1 MTKES
6 KGYTVIDVLL
16 TAYLM
21 NVFYF
26 KEFAAIQKLIVWGI
40 ILMGLLKNLNSIS
53 DFFNSEE
60 FRNNSASVITMFVFW
75 GIIAGITPFFHGTM
89 DFSFCSVLFSM
100 IANILSLLLI
110 LSRLVRRGSKR
121 PLIELFMEVYILG
134 MCVYVLST
142 VIALVIPQYR
152 AFIINHV
159 DMSDYNKNLIIR
171 KDYYTRIGFAGL
183 SVYNAGIKCVLAN
196 AFTLYFLLKR
206 IVEHKKTI
214 GMIALYLVTILG
226 ICFYARTSLI
236 VSVLLLIV
244 FLWYLLFV
252 VDKLNVFVKYAF
264 CIFGIILIIYFI
276 LIQYDGDN
284 KSFSWMFEPIINLI
298 NGRGFSATSLNIMKR
313 MEKMPSILTWIIGD
327 GYFQLD
333 NGGYYMGVDLGYLR
347 MIFYYGLIGTIMMCL
362 LQILTSFTIRKN
374 NRTPETSLLSWLLL
388 VIFFVEE
395 IKGEAMGVTLPVVM
409 ILSIASTYKA
419 AVNNESEQSI

>member
-1 MTKES
+1 MAKES
-6 KGYTVIDVLL
+6 KGYSVIDVIL

-26 KEFAAIQKLIVWGI
+26 TEFASIQKIIVWGI
-40 ILMGLLKNLNSIS
+40 VLLGLLKNINIIS
-53 DFFNSEE
+53 TFFNSEE
-60 FRNNSASVITMFVFW
+60 FKNNNTSVITLLVFW

-110 LSRLVRRGSKR
+110 LSRLFRRGSKR

-159 DMSDYNKNLIIR
+159 DMSDYNKNLIISE
-171 KDYYTRIGFAGL
+171 KYYTRIGFAGL
-183 SVYNAGIKCVLAN
+183 SVFNTGIKCVLAN

-206 IVEHKKTI
+206 IVEHKKTT
-214 GMIALYLVTILG
+214 GMIALYLVTVLG

-236 VSVLLLIV
+236 VSALLLII

-252 VDKLNVFVKYAF
+252 VDKLNVFVKYSF
-264 CIFGIILIIYFI
+264 CIFGIIL
-276 LIQYDGDN
+276 
-284 KSFSWMFEPIINLI
+284 
-298 NGRGFSATSLNIMKR
+298 T
-313 MEKMPSILTWIIGD
+313 
-327 GYFQLD
+327 
-333 NGGYYMGVDLGYLR
+333 
-347 MIFYYGLIGTIMMCL
+347 FYY
-362 LQILTSFTIRKN
+362 
-374 NRTPETSLLSWLLL
+374 
-388 VIFFVEE
+388 
-395 IKGEAMGVTLPVVM
+395 
-409 ILSIASTYKA
+409 
-419 AVNNESEQSI
+419 

>member
-6 KGYTVIDVLL
+6 KGYSVIDVLL

-26 KEFAAIQKLIVWGI
+26 TEFASIQKIIVWGI
-40 ILMGLLKNLNSIS
+40 VLLGLLKNINIIS
-53 DFFNSEE
+53 TFFNSEE
-60 FRNNSASVITMFVFW
+60 FKNNNTSVITLLVFW

-121 PLIELFMEVYILG
+121 PLIESFIEVYILG
-134 MCVYVLST
+134 MCVYVFST

-206 IVEHKKTI
+206 IVEHKKTT
-214 GMIALYLVTILG
+214 GMIALYLVTVLG

-236 VSVLLLIV
+236 VSALLLII

-252 VDKLNVFVKYAF
+252 VDKLNVFVKYSF
-264 CIFGIILIIYFI
+264 CIFGIIL
-276 LIQYDGDN
+276 
-284 KSFSWMFEPIINLI
+284 
-298 NGRGFSATSLNIMKR
+298 T
-313 MEKMPSILTWIIGD
+313 
-327 GYFQLD
+327 
-333 NGGYYMGVDLGYLR
+333 
-347 MIFYYGLIGTIMMCL
+347 FYY
-362 LQILTSFTIRKN
+362 
-374 NRTPETSLLSWLLL
+374 
-388 VIFFVEE
+388 
-395 IKGEAMGVTLPVVM
+395 
-409 ILSIASTYKA
+409 
-419 AVNNESEQSI
+419 